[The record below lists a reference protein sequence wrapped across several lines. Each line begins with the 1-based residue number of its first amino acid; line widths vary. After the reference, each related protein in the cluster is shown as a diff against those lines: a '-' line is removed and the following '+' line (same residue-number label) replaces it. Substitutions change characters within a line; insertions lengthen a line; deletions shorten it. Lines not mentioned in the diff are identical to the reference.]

1 MATNAPDDADQP
13 VDRRRPP
20 GIDASRQMERRRT
33 VPLSGASLGSLE
45 SQRLQR
51 VQQILTQRPERI
63 RNICIVGHI
72 DHGKTTL
79 ADWLLAAN
87 GFLSHRLV
95 GKARYMDFREDEQ
108 QRGIT
113 MKSAGVTLW
122 HQHRSSEG
130 VDGVGDCAIT
140 LIDSPGHVDFAA
152 EVSAAARLSDGA
164 LVVVDVVEGVC
175 SQTRAVLRR
184 ALQESLRPVLVLNKL
199 DRLALELHMTPD
211 EAYAQLRC
219 VLEDANAI
227 LGAYEAEMEIR
238 RAEESALDAS
248 LSAPGDALQLQK
260 NGVGSVS
267 TPAAEESGS
276 KMQFFQPESDNVLF
290 ASAYDGWGFRV
301 RDFARIGAA
310 RLGVAPQQ
318 LRDTLWGDYC
328 WHPRRKHIV
337 PLGEAVADK
346 SRARPLFA
354 QLVLES
360 IWHVYRN
367 FMEVAAAAAAAAP
380 ADDTLAVRDQ
390 IAARVGVTV
399 PESDLHHRDARH
411 ALQSL
416 MSRWLPLNRAVLDTV
431 VEHVP
436 SPLQALSTRWE
447 MLWPHT
453 REASPSALQ
462 QRAAMRHGDTAP
474 ESPLMMLVGKM
485 FHIEASLVPPALRRR
500 LEARAALPNDDAD
513 DDGADR
519 PPGLLLA
526 LARVFCGSWSS
537 TDELWVYGPRYR
549 ADVGA
554 THQAPH
560 CYEVAGAALDVLLLN
575 GRDFVPL
582 TDSRT
587 TSTTRTAIAA
597 GAVVAIAGLDACVLK
612 TATVSSLAPGVC
624 LPFAPLSDTGGARPV
639 VRVALE
645 PAARLS
651 ELPRLRRGLRL
662 LSQADPAVDTFVSEN
677 GELILGVSGELHLER
692 CLTDLRETFARVE
705 IKASSPM
712 IAFRETVVGG
722 VSITPQNPWVASRR
736 QWPKVRHGEESAAA
750 DADDDDEGDADI
762 ASEPDGMTDAEIV
775 SREPA
780 AAYPDAELLRG
791 LRAGGAVMVPLPNEG
806 IELAIRALPLPLALA
821 NGIEAAPLSV
831 LRALFRGRGDRARSA
846 TEWSPAARTLFA
858 ELCEAARHDVSEVE
872 ERDAVTHGAPS
883 SDRDTD
889 SRASILGSLL
899 AQRTI
904 DMGPHGVGPV
914 WLLGPSRL
922 QEQSAGEGDDE
933 ALHLRDM
940 LRAIFCGERPGVTAD
955 IGVDMPP
962 LPPAVRRSLVSAFQL
977 VAAAGPLCDEPLLG
991 VALVVSTRQLPPSAS
1006 TASGLSI
1013 TLLAEALR
1021 NAFLAANPRLAEPV
1035 LRVEIHCSAE
1045 ALGRVHSVLSATRAR
1060 VLHERLKEHHIISM
1074 FVIHAYLPVHESFGF
1089 VDRVRRASSGAAAD
1103 VQMRFDG
1110 RWQLLPQD
1118 PFWAPTTESEV
1129 EELGVEDGINAANNV
1144 ARKLVEQMRVR
1155 KGQRVV
1161 HRLVERAEKQRTL
1174 ARKK

>member
-1 MATNAPDDADQP
+1 MATNAPDDADRP
-13 VDRRRPP
+13 VDRPRPP
-20 GIDASRQMERRRT
+20 GINTNRQAERRRAA
-33 VPLSGASLGSLE
+33 PLSTTSSGSLE

-140 LIDSPGHVDFAA
+140 LIDSPGHVDFAV

-238 RAEESALDAS
+238 RAEENALDAS
-248 LSAPGDALQLQK
+248 LSALGDALQLQE
-260 NGVGSVS
+260 NGVGPVS
-267 TPAAEESGS
+267 TTAEETCS
-276 KMQFFQPESDNVLF
+276 KVQFFQPESGNVLF

-318 LRDTLWGDYC
+318 LRDALWGDYC
-328 WHPRRKHIV
+328 WHARRKHIV

-346 SRARPLFA
+346 PRARPLFV
-354 QLVLES
+354 QLVLEN

-367 FMEVAAAAAAAAP
+367 FMEASAAAA
-380 ADDTLAVRDQ
+380 DGTLAVRDQ
-390 IAARVGVTV
+390 IAARVGVAV
-399 PESDLHHRDARH
+399 PERDLHHRDARH

-436 SPLQALSTRWE
+436 SPLQALSARLE

-453 REASPSALQ
+453 RKASPSALQ
-462 QRAAMRHGDTAP
+462 QRAAMRHGDTTP

-485 FHIEASLVPPALRRR
+485 FHIEASLVPPALRRQ
-500 LEARAALPNDDAD
+500 LEARAAVENHDAD
-513 DDGADR
+513 EDGADR
-519 PPGLLLA
+519 PPGSLLA
-526 LARVFCGSWSS
+526 LARVFCGSLNS
-537 TDELWVYGPRYR
+537 TGNLWVYGPRYR

-554 THQAPH
+554 THQAPY
-560 CYEVAGAALDVLLLN
+560 CYEMAGAALNVLLLN

-582 TDSRT
+582 TDSPT
-587 TSTTRTAIAA
+587 KSTARTAIAA

-624 LPFAPLSDTGGARPV
+624 LPFAPLSDIGGARPV

-662 LSQADPAVDTFVSEN
+662 LSQADPAVETFVSES

-712 IAFRETVVGG
+712 IAFRETVAGG
-722 VSITPQNPWVASRR
+722 VSITPQNPWVTSQR
-736 QWPKVRHGEESAAA
+736 QLPKMRHGEESAAA
-750 DADDDDEGDADI
+750 AAAAAATHDDEEDANI
-762 ASEPDGMTDAEIV
+762 ASESDGMTDAEIV

-821 NGIEAAPLSV
+821 NGIEAAPLWV
-831 LRALFRGRGDRARSA
+831 LRALFRGRGDRARST
-846 TEWSPAARTLFA
+846 TEWSPATKMLFA
-858 ELCEAARHDVSEVE
+858 ELCEAVRRDVFEVG
-872 ERDAVTHGAPS
+872 ERDAATEDAPS
-883 SDRDTD
+883 SDRDTA
-889 SRASILGSLL
+889 SRTSILGSLL

-914 WLLGPSRL
+914 WLLGPLCL
-922 QEQSAGEGDDE
+922 QEHSAGEGDDE
-933 ALHLRDM
+933 VMRLRDM
-940 LRAIFCGERPGVTAD
+940 LRAIFCGERPGATAD

-962 LPPAVRRSLVSAFQL
+962 LPPAVRRSLISAFQL

-991 VALVVSTRQLPPSAS
+991 VALVVSTRQLPPSES

-1021 NAFLAANPRLAEPV
+1021 KAFLAANPRLAEPV

-1045 ALGRVHSVLSATRAR
+1045 ALGQVHSVLSATRAR
-1060 VLHERLKEHHIISM
+1060 VLHERLKEHHITSM

-1089 VDRVRRASSGAAAD
+1089 VDRVRRASSGAVAD

-1144 ARKLVEQMRVR
+1144 ARKLVEQVRVR
-1155 KGQRVV
+1155 KGQRVA